1 MPDEIYSEIM
11 AAIGDLSAAGFEGK
25 TLAEIFREIKNSACE
40 TATDPE
46 VEDMLDDTFGAA
58 PILPDNPGGEEI
70 PNNTATDKEVA
81 DILDEVFG
89 K

>member
-1 MPDEIYSEIM
+1 MRKPPRRTPLLRLPTLSEVI
-11 AAIGDLSAAGFEGK
+11 IELRNNIAG
-25 TLAEIFREIKNSACE
+25 
-40 TATDPE
+40 TATDKE
-46 VEDMLDDTFGAA
+46 VEDMLDDTFGSA

-70 PNNTATDKEVA
+70 PDNTATDKEVA

>member
-1 MPDEIYSEIM
+1 
-11 AAIGDLSAAGFEGK
+11 
-25 TLAEIFREIKNSACE
+25 
-40 TATDPE
+40 
-46 VEDMLDDTFGAA
+46 MLDDTFGYA